1 MSAKTKIWVLHMR
14 EVILTAVFIIMGIL
28 LLLFIIVSLTNSGE
42 ETQAAQGEFTPPGQT
57 TTPLS
62 DSNADTILVTQQTTD
77 ALPNI
82 TDSKVSNTASGAI
95 SSVASDTLPDVTAD
109 MVSNATAG
117 MVSDMASDTISNT
130 AVGMGDGNKTESV
143 NIVETN
149 ISSDSLVNIPEEKY
163 LPGIYRTVLFLN
175 DQTVDIEVT
184 VDPYQITSLALGHAN
199 ADIETMYPLLSPTF
213 EDIKMQLYK
222 TQSPEMV
229 TYDADKKYTSLVL
242 LEAISK
248 ALEKAALP

>member
-14 EVILTAVFIIMGIL
+14 EVILSAVFIIMGIL
-28 LLLFIIVSLTNSGE
+28 LLLFIIVSLSSSGE
-42 ETQAAQGEFTPPGQT
+42 NTQVAQGDTTPPMQT
-57 TTPLS
+57 TAPVS
-62 DSNADTILVTQQTTD
+62 DSNLDTIQFTSQTTD
-77 ALPNI
+77 AVSNI
-82 TDSKVSNTASGAI
+82 TDNKVSNTASG
-95 SSVASDTLPDVTAD
+95 V
-109 MVSNATAG
+109 
-117 MVSDMASDTISNT
+117 ISN
-130 AVGMGDGNKTESV
+130 V
-143 NIVETN
+143 
-149 ISSDSLVNIPEEKY
+149 SSDLLVNIPEEKY